1 MDMRRGIVVAAMA
14 GAAGLALGLMPV
26 SGAAAAGLPQHYRC
40 SDEWRGNWNEC
51 CAHYRYRSDVPRWCW
66 DQVSD
71 SSGYRNDSYWNGNR
85 NHNWNRDNWNDS
97 RWNNDNGNWNSGNW
111 NNDRGSWNHDN
122 GNWSNDRGNWNNDR
136 GNGNSDRGNW
146 NSDRGGWNNGGW

>member
-26 SGAAAAGLPQHYRC
+26 SGAAAAGLPQNYRC

-71 SSGYRNDSYWNGNR
+71 ASGYRNDSYWNGNR
-85 NHNWNRDNWNDS
+85 NHNWNRHNWNDS
-97 RWNNDNGNWNSGNW
+97 RWNHDNGNW
-111 NNDRGSWNHDN
+111 NNDRGNWNHDN
-122 GNWSNDRGNWNNDR
+122 GNWNNDRGNWNNDR
-136 GNGNSDRGNW
+136 GNWNSDRGNW
-146 NSDRGGWNNGGW
+146 NNDRGGWNNGGW